1 MTKSRSYP
9 TLHELG
15 ITKPM
20 QIDDYYVTII
30 NHVEVLRIVYDRPK
44 DSFLTS
50 SKTYKFPRIP
60 VDAGTTAAG
69 DATGTVLR
77 THPKLVAAL
86 EELDALMK
94 LKSRKENIAARIL
107 SEIALLEEDIAMRT
121 ECLKILAGKI
131 PTVE

>member
-50 SKTYKFPRIP
+50 SKTYKFPRIHD
-60 VDAGTTAAG
+60 DAGTTVAG
-69 DATGTVLR
+69 DATGIVLR

>member
-9 TLHELG
+9 TLYELG
-15 ITKPM
+15 VTKPM

-50 SKTYKFPRIP
+50 SKTYKFPRIHA
-60 VDAGTTAAG
+60 DAGTNVPG

-86 EELDALMK
+86 EELDELMK
-94 LKSRKENIAARIL
+94 MKSRKENIATRIL

>member
-1 MTKSRSYP
+1 MKKSRPYP
-9 TLHELG
+9 TLYELG
-15 ITKPM
+15 VTKPM
-20 QIDDYYVTII
+20 QIGDYYVTMI

-60 VDAGTTAAG
+60 ADAGTKVPG

-86 EELDALMK
+86 EELDELMK
-94 LKSRKENIAARIL
+94 LKSRKETIAARIL
-107 SEIALLEEDIAMRT
+107 GEIALLEEDIAMRT